1 MHFYITWVIYKQ
13 FSRRVKANCF
23 PCYNLKIWG
32 LGAKLCEAFL
42 LFLFWKELRYFKVKE
57 SMVFVE
63 QNINF
68 IKKETLAQVF
78 SCEFCE
84 ISMNTFFYRT
94 PLVAASVL
102 HPIWESQIKSKTVIS
117 SRKKKRAFYVPLIL
131 SEGNF
136 FKICVLSQ
144 CIAYWIQFQNIYT
157 FTYQKTLLHTL
168 LLLVSKIVESL

>member
-1 MHFYITWVIYKQ
+1 MKHLWWLLLKNSWIYQENISGGGVMGLSFWYDWIKYGDNVLLTAVLHFYITWVIYKQ

-68 IKKETLAQVF
+68 NKNET
-78 SCEFCE
+78 
-84 ISMNTFFYRT
+84 
-94 PLVAASVL
+94 
-102 HPIWESQIKSKTVIS
+102 KSKMESTTNS
-117 SRKKKRAFYVPLIL
+117 
-131 SEGNF
+131 
-136 FKICVLSQ
+136 FKEINHVLQ
-144 CIAYWIQFQNIYT
+144 LA
-157 FTYQKTLLHTL
+157 
-168 LLLVSKIVESL
+168 